1 MWRLESITVQDQQ
14 MQEFIQL
21 LVAGQSRIYAYIMT
35 MVANRNDAD
44 DIMQETTAMMWQKF
58 DTFEAGTDIVA
69 WGVAIA
75 RYRILEF
82 RRKKRNE
89 SRIQF
94 TDRTFTELEKE
105 SQTRLSDLD
114 DYMGTLRKCVQKLP
128 SRDKALV
135 NLKYEQS
142 LAVKD
147 ISMRVGKTIQN
158 VYYHLSRI
166 HTILLSC
173 VQKTIETRG

>member
-44 DIMQETTAMMWQKF
+44 DIMQETTSMMWQRF
-58 DTFEAGTDIVA
+58 GTFETGTDIVA
-69 WGVAIA
+69 WGIAIA

-82 RRKKRNE
+82 RRKKKKD
-89 SRIQF
+89 SKVQF
-94 TDRTFTELEKE
+94 SDRTFKELEKE
-105 SQTRLSDLD
+105 SQTRLRDIDEYVSA
-114 DYMGTLRKCVQKLP
+114 LRTCVQKLT

-147 ISMRVGKTIQN
+147 ISMRIGKTVQN

-166 HTILLSC
+166 HTLLLSC
-173 VQKTIETRG
+173 VQKTIEARG

>member
-1 MWRLESITVQDQQ
+1 MQDQRV
-14 MQEFIQL
+14 QEFIQL

-44 DIMQETTAMMWQKF
+44 DIMQETTSMMWQKF
-58 DTFEAGTDIVA
+58 DTFETGTDIVA

-75 RYRILEF
+75 RFRILEF
-82 RRKKRNE
+82 RRKKKIN
-89 SRIQF
+89 SKIHF
-94 TDRTFTELEKE
+94 SDRTFAELEKE
-105 SQTRLSDLD
+105 SQAGLHDID
-114 DYMGTLRKCVQKLP
+114 DYISALRKCVQELP

-147 ISMRVGKTIQN
+147 ISMRVGKTVQN
-158 VYYHLSRI
+158 IYHHLSRI
-166 HTILLSC
+166 HTLLLSC
-173 VQKTIETRG
+173 VKKTIEARG